1 MRPAIAKGSHGL
13 LRRSTLRP
21 ANAKLTMVMVA
32 IVPTRHQT
40 SVARVRVLEGPAPL
54 LQHYAAHVLKIA
66 FHRLPRAKM

>member
-1 MRPAIAKGSHGL
+1 MRIIAKGSHRL

-40 SVARVRVLEGPAPL
+40 SVARVRVIEGPAPFL
-54 LQHYAAHVLKIA
+54 HTAHVLKIA